1 MPRAKL
7 ASVSITAL
15 QAEIQRRIRKLKKLI
30 AKRNRLNQQIAE
42 LQGGPGRGKARKPV
56 SRPRGRRRVFKQ
68 TAEQFILKL
77 VKNRPRTTAQIN
89 AAWKRQGRAGSAN
102 NTLGKLVKDKKL
114 RREKIKGAR
123 GSNYRL
129 A

>member
-1 MPRAKL
+1 MLRARF

-15 QAEIQRRIRKLKKLI
+15 QAEIQRRTRKLKKLI
-30 AKRNRLNQQIAE
+30 ARRDRLNQQIAE
-42 LQGGPGRGKARKPV
+42 LQGGPGRGEARKPV

-68 TAEQFILKL
+68 TAQQFILKL
-77 VKNRPRTTAQIN
+77 VRNRPRTTAQIN

-123 GSNYRL
+123 GSKYSL